1 VNRNYPSLS
10 VILSAAKNISP
21 ALTLRGTRSL
31 KEALIYSQHIISIQY
46 KEVTMFCSHC
56 GAENP
61 EGAKFCS
68 KCGNRL
74 SAAATPTDDA
84 AKSEAESST
93 GLSAN
98 VAGLL
103 CYVLGWITGIVFLVL
118 EKKSTF
124 VKFHAYQSIMTFGVL
139 TVAQL
144 VLGWI
149 PFIGWVLNIL
159 IGILMLIL
167 WIILVIQAGTG
178 KMWKVP
184 WAGDWAEKQISK

>member
-1 VNRNYPSLS
+1 
-10 VILSAAKNISP
+10 
-21 ALTLRGTRSL
+21 
-31 KEALIYSQHIISIQY
+31 
-46 KEVTMFCSHC
+46 MFCSQC
-56 GAENP
+56 GAENS

-74 SAAATPTDDA
+74 GAAAMSTEDT

-103 CYVLGWITGIVFLVL
+103 CYVALWVTGIVFLVW
-118 EKKSTF
+118 EKKSIF
-124 VKFHAYQSIMTFGVL
+124 VKFHAWQSIMTFGVL
-139 TVAQL
+139 TLAHLILSTMLIDIGLSTFSLGLIRIGTVFGWIIGLGML
-144 VLGWI
+144 VLAI
-149 PFIGWVLNIL
+149 IL
-159 IGILMLIL
+159 I
-167 WIILVIQAGTG
+167 IQAGTG

>member
-1 VNRNYPSLS
+1 
-10 VILSAAKNISP
+10 
-21 ALTLRGTRSL
+21 
-31 KEALIYSQHIISIQY
+31 
-46 KEVTMFCSHC
+46 MFCSKC

-68 KCGNRL
+68 KCGAGL
-74 SAAATPTDDA
+74 GTSVGVSP
-84 AKSEAESST
+84 EAESST

-103 CYVLGWITGIVFLVL
+103 CYVLGWITGIIFVVL

-124 VKFHAYQSIMTFGVL
+124 VKFHAWQSIMTFGVL

-149 PFIGWVLNIL
+149 PFVGWILNIL
-159 IGILMLIL
+159 IGILMFVLWLIL
-167 WIILVIQAGTG
+167 IIQAGTG

-184 WAGDWAEKQISK
+184 WAGDWAERQANQ

>member
-1 VNRNYPSLS
+1 
-10 VILSAAKNISP
+10 
-21 ALTLRGTRSL
+21 
-31 KEALIYSQHIISIQY
+31 
-46 KEVTMFCSHC
+46 MFCSKC

-68 KCGNRL
+68 KCG
-74 SAAATPTDDA
+74 AALGTSVGVSP
-84 AKSEAESST
+84 EAESST

-103 CYVLGWITGIVFLVL
+103 CYVLGWVTGIIFIVL

-124 VKFHAYQSIMTFGVL
+124 VKFHAWQSIMTFGVL

-149 PFIGWVLNIL
+149 PFVGWILSIL
-159 IGILMLIL
+159 IGILMFVLWLIL
-167 WIILVIQAGTG
+167 IIQAGTG

-184 WAGDWAEKQISK
+184 GAGDWAERQISK

>member
-1 VNRNYPSLS
+1 
-10 VILSAAKNISP
+10 
-21 ALTLRGTRSL
+21 
-31 KEALIYSQHIISIQY
+31 
-46 KEVTMFCSHC
+46 MFCSHC

-61 EGAKFCS
+61 DDARFCS
-68 KCGNRL
+68 KCGNRVG
-74 SAAATPTDDA
+74 AAATPTEDGT
-84 AKSEAESST
+84 KSEAESST

-103 CYVLGWITGIVFLVL
+103 CYVVGWITGIVFLIL

-159 IGILMLIL
+159 IGILMFIL
-167 WIILVIQAGTG
+167 WIILMIQAGTG

>member
-1 VNRNYPSLS
+1 
-10 VILSAAKNISP
+10 
-21 ALTLRGTRSL
+21 
-31 KEALIYSQHIISIQY
+31 
-46 KEVTMFCSHC
+46 MFCSQC

-68 KCGNRL
+68 KCGAEL
-74 SAAATPTDDA
+74 GVAATPTEA
-84 AKSEAESST
+84 AARPEAESST
-93 GLSAN
+93 GMSAN

-103 CYVLGWITGIVFLVL
+103 CYVLGWVTGIIFVVL

-124 VKFHAYQSIMTFGVL
+124 VKFHAWQSIMTFGVL

-149 PFIGWVLNIL
+149 PFVGWILSIL
-159 IGILMLIL
+159 IGILMFVLWLIL
-167 WIILVIQAGTG
+167 IIQAGTG

>member
-1 VNRNYPSLS
+1 
-10 VILSAAKNISP
+10 
-21 ALTLRGTRSL
+21 
-31 KEALIYSQHIISIQY
+31 
-46 KEVTMFCSHC
+46 MFCSKC

-68 KCGNRL
+68 KCGAGL
-74 SAAATPTDDA
+74 GTSVGVSP
-84 AKSEAESST
+84 EAESST

-103 CYVLGWITGIVFLVL
+103 CYVLGWITGIIFIVL

-124 VKFHAYQSIMTFGVL
+124 VRFHAWQSIMTFGVL

-149 PFIGWVLNIL
+149 PFVGWILSIL
-159 IGILMLIL
+159 IGILMVVLWLIL
-167 WIILVIQAGTG
+167 IIQAGTG

-184 WAGDWAEKQISK
+184 WAGDWAERQANQ

>member
-1 VNRNYPSLS
+1 
-10 VILSAAKNISP
+10 
-21 ALTLRGTRSL
+21 
-31 KEALIYSQHIISIQY
+31 
-46 KEVTMFCSHC
+46 MFCSKC

-61 EGAKFCS
+61 EEAKFCS
-68 KCGNRL
+68 KCGAGL
-74 SAAATPTDDA
+74 GTSVGISP
-84 AKSEAESST
+84 EAESST

-103 CYVLGWITGIVFLVL
+103 CYVLGWITGIIFIVL

-124 VKFHAYQSIMTFGVL
+124 VRFHAWQSIMTFGVL

-149 PFIGWVLNIL
+149 PFVGWILSIL
-159 IGILMLIL
+159 IGILMFVLWLIL
-167 WIILVIQAGTG
+167 IIQAGTG

-184 WAGDWAEKQISK
+184 GAGDWAERQANR

>member
-1 VNRNYPSLS
+1 
-10 VILSAAKNISP
+10 
-21 ALTLRGTRSL
+21 
-31 KEALIYSQHIISIQY
+31 
-46 KEVTMFCSHC
+46 MFCSQC

-61 EGAKFCS
+61 DDARFCS
-68 KCGNRL
+68 KCGNRVG
-74 SAAATPTDDA
+74 AAATPTEDA
-84 AKSEAESST
+84 DRLEAESST

-103 CYVLGWITGIVFLVL
+103 CYVAGWITGIVFLVL
-118 EKKSTF
+118 EKRSTF

-144 VLGWI
+144 VVSWI

-159 IGILMLIL
+159 IGILMFIL
-167 WIILVIQAGTG
+167 WIILIIQAGTG

>member
-1 VNRNYPSLS
+1 
-10 VILSAAKNISP
+10 
-21 ALTLRGTRSL
+21 
-31 KEALIYSQHIISIQY
+31 
-46 KEVTMFCSHC
+46 MFCSKC
-56 GAENP
+56 GTENP
-61 EGAKFCS
+61 DEAKFCS
-68 KCGNRL
+68 KCGNRI
-74 SAAATPTDDA
+74 DA
-84 AKSEAESST
+84 SMEPSQAVEKPEAESST

-103 CYVLGWITGIVFLVL
+103 CYVLGWITGIIFVVL

-124 VKFHAYQSIMTFGVL
+124 VKFHAWQSIMTFGVL

-149 PFIGWVLNIL
+149 PFVGWILVPL
-159 IGILMLIL
+159 IGILMFVLWLIL
-167 WIILVIQAGTG
+167 LIQAGTG